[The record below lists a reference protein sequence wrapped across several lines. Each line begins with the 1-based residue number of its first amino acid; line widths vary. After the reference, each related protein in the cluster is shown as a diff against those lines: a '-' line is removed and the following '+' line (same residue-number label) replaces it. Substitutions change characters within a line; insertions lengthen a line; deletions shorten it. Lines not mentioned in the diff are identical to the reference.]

1 MTVEQA
7 TVYLKKK
14 LNNTMKKKKKFITC
28 LIVFKLS
35 PLHPNKKLWFLK
47 RSCFP

>member
-14 LNNTMKKKKKFITC
+14 LNNTMKKKKKIHNLFNS
-28 LIVFKLS
+28 F
-35 PLHPNKKLWFLK
+35 
-47 RSCFP
+47 

>member
-14 LNNTMKKKKKFITC
+14 VHNTMKKNKKKIHNLFNS
-28 LIVFKLS
+28 F
-35 PLHPNKKLWFLK
+35 
-47 RSCFP
+47 

>member
-14 LNNTMKKKKKFITC
+14 LHNTMKKNKTKQIIYNLFNSFSAEPIT
-28 LIVFKLS
+28 
-35 PLHPNKKLWFLK
+35 P
-47 RSCFP
+47 